1 VLSETAAPPPPV
13 AGAPDGT
20 ADGLTAG
27 AVAAVVGSLVAY
39 SPASLLLGLPVA
51 YSPASLPLM
60 LDFGGEQ
67 GGGVTHVD
75 GAAAEDE
82 AAAEG
87 FEVAAEVA
95 ALLGF
100 MVIPGMSA
108 LIEPPGAMFMPGI
121 EVLLED
127 EEDEEEL
134 LEELDVAVGLAEDA
148 ALLVVEFER
157 PALEAVELGFAES
170 LVHGGAVTHVDGAA
184 AEDVDEVAVALGLA
198 LADGLAVVSGT
209 IAGGTSTGAPAGGA
223 PAGGTPAP
231 AVEEVESLPD
241 LRPISDNTIARSTIA
256 TSAPMTQAV
265 LFGLSL
271 SDPV

>member
-27 AVAAVVGSLVAY
+27 AVAAVVGVPVWY
-39 SPASLLLGLPVA
+39 SSASLLLGLLVW
-51 YSPASLPLM
+51 YSLASLL
-60 LDFGGEQ
+60 LVGFAAVH
-67 GGGVTHVD
+67 GGGVTQVD
-75 GAAAEDE
+75 GAAA
-82 AAAEG
+82 AVEG
-87 FEVAAEVA
+87 FEVEA
-95 ALLGF
+95 ALLGLLLELEPPF

-108 LIEPPGAMFMPGI
+108 PIELPGAMFMPGI
-121 EVLLED
+121 ESLLED
-127 EEDEEEL
+127 EDGEEEL
-134 LEELDVAVGLAEDA
+134 LEELDVAAGLAEDA
-148 ALLVVEFER
+148 ALLVVELEL
-157 PALEAVELGFAES
+157 PALDAVELGFGES

-198 LADGLAVVSGT
+198 LADGVSVAVGT

-241 LRPISDNTIARSTIA
+241 LRPISDSTIARSTIA